1 MTALA
6 LITAV
11 GSALLDNVTTVL
23 LIVPVTFSITEELEI
38 NPMPFLVTEILASNV
53 GGTATLIGDPP
64 NIMIGSQTHLGF
76 LDFLVNLAPV
86 AIVVYLF
93 TMIALKFIYGKRLH
107 VKEEMKQKVMG
118 FDELSAIKDWVLLK
132 KCLFVLGLT
141 ILGFILHQFIHME
154 SATIALGGGVLLM
167 LLTRIDPERVL
178 HQVEWPVIFFF
189 IGLFILVGGLE
200 ETGIIHGL
208 AEKALDI
215 TGGELLP
222 TSMIILWL
230 SAIASAFV
238 DNIPFVAT
246 MIPLLHTMSDLGGLG
261 NIDPLWWSLAL
272 GACLGGNGTLIGAS
286 ANVIVAGMAEGRKY
300 PISFLGYMKV
310 AFPLMIMSIIIS
322 TGYVYLRYFVLV

>member
-1 MTALA
+1 M
-6 LITAV
+6 
-11 GSALLDNVTTVL
+11 
-23 LIVPVTFSITEELEI
+23 
-38 NPMPFLVTEILASNV
+38 
-53 GGTATLIGDPP
+53 
-64 NIMIGSQTHLGF
+64 
-76 LDFLVNLAPV
+76 DFLVNLAPV

-215 TGGELLP
+215 TGESCCP
-222 TSMIILWL
+222 
-230 SAIASAFV
+230 
-238 DNIPFVAT
+238 
-246 MIPLLHTMSDLGGLG
+246 H
-261 NIDPLWWSLAL
+261 
-272 GACLGGNGTLIGAS
+272 
-286 ANVIVAGMAEGRKY
+286 R
-300 PISFLGYMKV
+300 
-310 AFPLMIMSIIIS
+310 
-322 TGYVYLRYFVLV
+322 